1 MLNRKKKS
9 TVTKKKN
16 TSPRNPINLGTARLY
31 FSGKNV
37 MPQTAARQSDAILR
51 QVPPRPEIPTQNVR
65 HEGDYDE
72 AYLDRRADEIVS
84 DDADLPLYT
93 PVGKATAIA
102 TSAQLLARCRQ
113 YLSESDVS
121 RIQAAFRYAD
131 DAHLGQFRKS
141 GEPYITHPL
150 AVATILAEWHLDA
163 ATICAGLMHDV
174 LEDTGV
180 AKIEMAEQ
188 FGIEVTEIVDGVSK
202 LDKLRFSSN
211 EIAQAESFRK
221 MLLAMSRDVRVILVK
236 LADRLHNLR
245 TLGVMRP
252 EKRRRIATETLEIY
266 VPIAHRLG
274 LNTVFR
280 ELQELSF
287 FNQHPLRYE
296 VLRKNLIASRGKRR
310 AVLERIL
317 RETREAL
324 PKHHIVAQVQ
334 GRDKTIYGIY
344 NRMRDT
350 HASFSD
356 VLDIYGFRVIVR
368 TREECYLALCALHEL
383 YKPVHRRFKDFIAI
397 PKANGYQSLH
407 TTVIGPSGTPIEYQI
422 RTEQMHRIDEM
433 GILSHWLYNDGLDTS
448 ELQKMVAAWLQ
459 SLLEIQ
465 RTSADSSE
473 FIENIKIDLFP
484 DRVYVFTPKSK
495 IISLPRGSCPV
506 DFAYQIHTDIGNKT
520 SGCRI
525 NGEEKPLTTELKNG
539 DMVEILTADKAQPD
553 PNWLNY
559 VRSGRAR
566 AEIRQYLRTRDF
578 KDSVALGETFL
589 RKAAAEAGI
598 NFEMIPEEAWKT
610 VVTENETKNR
620 TALFADV
627 GQGKLFAAAVVT
639 RLVNFMRAREKTA
652 QSTAAVSIRGTEGMA
667 VQLAT
672 CCHPIPGDTIWGFM
686 RKGHGLSV
694 HRADCEH
701 TVRGRKVDSERW
713 MAADW
718 KEDIASDAR
727 FPVPVELEVTDE
739 RSALAGVAAELAKAG
754 SAIVGV
760 NMNDNGKTDNKL
772 RLMIQVKD
780 RVHLLHVLRM
790 VRQLPTVTSAARCL
804 DGDKVIRI

>member
-1 MLNRKKKS
+1 
-9 TVTKKKN
+9 
-16 TSPRNPINLGTARLY
+16 
-31 FSGKNV
+31 

-102 TSAQLLARCRQ
+102 TSAQLLVRCRQ

>member
-1 MLNRKKKS
+1 
-9 TVTKKKN
+9 
-16 TSPRNPINLGTARLY
+16 
-31 FSGKNV
+31 
-37 MPQTAARQSDAILR
+37 MPQTVARQSDAILR

-317 RETREAL
+317 RETREVL

-620 TALFADV
+620 TALFANV

-739 RSALAGVAAELAKAG
+739 RAALAGVAAELAKAG

-790 VRQLPTVTSAARCL
+790 MRQLPTVTSAARCL
-804 DGDKVIRI
+804 DGDKVIRV

>member
-1 MLNRKKKS
+1 
-9 TVTKKKN
+9 
-16 TSPRNPINLGTARLY
+16 
-31 FSGKNV
+31 

-102 TSAQLLARCRQ
+102 TSALLLARCRQ

>member
-1 MLNRKKKS
+1 
-9 TVTKKKN
+9 
-16 TSPRNPINLGTARLY
+16 
-31 FSGKNV
+31 

-252 EKRRRIATETLEIY
+252 EKQRRIATETLEIY

>member
-1 MLNRKKKS
+1 
-9 TVTKKKN
+9 
-16 TSPRNPINLGTARLY
+16 
-31 FSGKNV
+31 

-317 RETREAL
+317 RETREVL

-620 TALFADV
+620 TALFANV

-804 DGDKVIRI
+804 DGDKVIRV

>member
-1 MLNRKKKS
+1 
-9 TVTKKKN
+9 
-16 TSPRNPINLGTARLY
+16 
-31 FSGKNV
+31 

-686 RKGHGLSV
+686 RKAHGLSV

>member
-1 MLNRKKKS
+1 
-9 TVTKKKN
+9 
-16 TSPRNPINLGTARLY
+16 
-31 FSGKNV
+31 
-37 MPQTAARQSDAILR
+37 MPQTVARQSDAILR

-317 RETREAL
+317 RETREVL

-620 TALFADV
+620 TALFANV

-790 VRQLPTVTSAARCL
+790 VRHLPTVTSAARCL

>member
-1 MLNRKKKS
+1 
-9 TVTKKKN
+9 
-16 TSPRNPINLGTARLY
+16 
-31 FSGKNV
+31 
-37 MPQTAARQSDAILR
+37 MPQTVARQSDAILR

-317 RETREAL
+317 RETREVL

-589 RKAAAEAGI
+589 RKATAEAGI

-620 TALFADV
+620 TALFANV

-739 RSALAGVAAELAKAG
+739 RAALAGVAAELAKAG

-804 DGDKVIRI
+804 DGDKVIRV

>member
-1 MLNRKKKS
+1 
-9 TVTKKKN
+9 
-16 TSPRNPINLGTARLY
+16 
-31 FSGKNV
+31 

-324 PKHHIVAQVQ
+324 PKHHIVAQVR

-433 GILSHWLYNDGLDTS
+433 GILSHWLYNDGLNTS

>member
-1 MLNRKKKS
+1 
-9 TVTKKKN
+9 
-16 TSPRNPINLGTARLY
+16 
-31 FSGKNV
+31 

-433 GILSHWLYNDGLDTS
+433 GILSHWLYNDGFDTS

-739 RSALAGVAAELAKAG
+739 RAALAGVAAELAKAG

>member
-1 MLNRKKKS
+1 
-9 TVTKKKN
+9 
-16 TSPRNPINLGTARLY
+16 
-31 FSGKNV
+31 
-37 MPQTAARQSDAILR
+37 MPQTVARQSDAILR

-317 RETREAL
+317 RETREVL

-620 TALFADV
+620 TALFANV

-739 RSALAGVAAELAKAG
+739 RAALAGVAAELAKAG

-780 RVHLLHVLRM
+780 RVHLLHVIRM

-804 DGDKVIRI
+804 DGDKVIRV

>member
-1 MLNRKKKS
+1 
-9 TVTKKKN
+9 
-16 TSPRNPINLGTARLY
+16 
-31 FSGKNV
+31 

-51 QVPPRPEIPTQNVR
+51 QVPLRPEIPTQNVR

-317 RETREAL
+317 RETREVL

-739 RSALAGVAAELAKAG
+739 RAALAGVAAELAKAG

>member
-1 MLNRKKKS
+1 
-9 TVTKKKN
+9 
-16 TSPRNPINLGTARLY
+16 
-31 FSGKNV
+31 
-37 MPQTAARQSDAILR
+37 MPQTVARQSDAILR

-121 RIQAAFRYAD
+121 RIQAAFCYAD

-317 RETREAL
+317 RETREVL

-525 NGEEKPLTTELKNG
+525 NDEEKPLTTELKNG

-620 TALFADV
+620 TALFANV

-739 RSALAGVAAELAKAG
+739 RAALAGVAAELAKAG

-804 DGDKVIRI
+804 DGDKVIRV

>member
-1 MLNRKKKS
+1 
-9 TVTKKKN
+9 
-16 TSPRNPINLGTARLY
+16 
-31 FSGKNV
+31 
-37 MPQTAARQSDAILR
+37 MPQTVARQSDAILR

-245 TLGVMRP
+245 SLGVMRP

-433 GILSHWLYNDGLDTS
+433 GILSHWLYNDGFDTS

-539 DMVEILTADKAQPD
+539 DMVEILTADKEQPD

-627 GQGKLFAAAVVT
+627 GQGKLFAATVVT

>member
-1 MLNRKKKS
+1 
-9 TVTKKKN
+9 
-16 TSPRNPINLGTARLY
+16 
-31 FSGKNV
+31 

-520 SGCRI
+520 SG
-525 NGEEKPLTTELKNG
+525 
-539 DMVEILTADKAQPD
+539 
-553 PNWLNY
+553 WL
-559 VRSGRAR
+559 
-566 AEIRQYLRTRDF
+566 
-578 KDSVALGETFL
+578 
-589 RKAAAEAGI
+589 
-598 NFEMIPEEAWKT
+598 P
-610 VVTENETKNR
+610 
-620 TALFADV
+620 
-627 GQGKLFAAAVVT
+627 
-639 RLVNFMRAREKTA
+639 
-652 QSTAAVSIRGTEGMA
+652 
-667 VQLAT
+667 
-672 CCHPIPGDTIWGFM
+672 H
-686 RKGHGLSV
+686 
-694 HRADCEH
+694 
-701 TVRGRKVDSERW
+701 
-713 MAADW
+713 
-718 KEDIASDAR
+718 
-727 FPVPVELEVTDE
+727 
-739 RSALAGVAAELAKAG
+739 
-754 SAIVGV
+754 
-760 NMNDNGKTDNKL
+760 
-772 RLMIQVKD
+772 
-780 RVHLLHVLRM
+780 
-790 VRQLPTVTSAARCL
+790 
-804 DGDKVIRI
+804 

>member
-1 MLNRKKKS
+1 
-9 TVTKKKN
+9 
-16 TSPRNPINLGTARLY
+16 
-31 FSGKNV
+31 
-37 MPQTAARQSDAILR
+37 MPQTVARQSDAILR

-72 AYLDRRADEIVS
+72 AYLDRRTDEIVS

-317 RETREAL
+317 RETREVL

-620 TALFADV
+620 TALFANV

-727 FPVPVELEVTDE
+727 FPVPVELDVTDE
-739 RSALAGVAAELAKAG
+739 RAALAGVAAELAKAG

-790 VRQLPTVTSAARCL
+790 VRQLPTVTSAARRL
-804 DGDKVIRI
+804 DGDKVIRV

>member
-1 MLNRKKKS
+1 
-9 TVTKKKN
+9 
-16 TSPRNPINLGTARLY
+16 
-31 FSGKNV
+31 

-433 GILSHWLYNDGLDTS
+433 GILSHWLYNDGFDTS

-727 FPVPVELEVTDE
+727 FPVPGSHRRARRACGCGRRTCQSGLRHCGRQHE
-739 RSALAGVAAELAKAG
+739 RQRQ
-754 SAIVGV
+754 
-760 NMNDNGKTDNKL
+760 NGQQAQTHD
-772 RLMIQVKD
+772 
-780 RVHLLHVLRM
+780 
-790 VRQLPTVTSAARCL
+790 S
-804 DGDKVIRI
+804 G

>member
-1 MLNRKKKS
+1 
-9 TVTKKKN
+9 
-16 TSPRNPINLGTARLY
+16 
-31 FSGKNV
+31 

-317 RETREAL
+317 RETREVL

-760 NMNDNGKTDNKL
+760 NMNDNGKTDNEL

-804 DGDKVIRI
+804 DGDKVIRV

>member
-1 MLNRKKKS
+1 
-9 TVTKKKN
+9 
-16 TSPRNPINLGTARLY
+16 
-31 FSGKNV
+31 
-37 MPQTAARQSDAILR
+37 MPQTVARLSDAILR

-317 RETREAL
+317 RETREVL

-620 TALFADV
+620 TALFANV

-739 RSALAGVAAELAKAG
+739 RAALAGVAAELAKAG

-790 VRQLPTVTSAARCL
+790 VRQLPTVTSAARRL
-804 DGDKVIRI
+804 DGDKVIRV

>member
-1 MLNRKKKS
+1 
-9 TVTKKKN
+9 
-16 TSPRNPINLGTARLY
+16 
-31 FSGKNV
+31 

-121 RIQAAFRYAD
+121 RVQAAFRYAD

-163 ATICAGLMHDV
+163 TTICAGLMHDV

-433 GILSHWLYNDGLDTS
+433 GILSHWLYNDGFDTS

-589 RKAAAEAGI
+589 RKATAEAGI

-727 FPVPVELEVTDE
+727 FPGPVELAVTDE
-739 RSALAGVAAELAKAG
+739 LSALAGVAAELAKAG

>member
-1 MLNRKKKS
+1 
-9 TVTKKKN
+9 
-16 TSPRNPINLGTARLY
+16 
-31 FSGKNV
+31 
-37 MPQTAARQSDAILR
+37 MPQTVARQSDAILR

-252 EKRRRIATETLEIY
+252 EKRHRIATETLEIY

-317 RETREAL
+317 RETREVL

-368 TREECYLALCALHEL
+368 TREECYLALCTLHEL

-433 GILSHWLYNDGLDTS
+433 GILSHWLYNDRLDTS

-620 TALFADV
+620 TALFANV

-739 RSALAGVAAELAKAG
+739 RAALAGVAAELAKAG

-804 DGDKVIRI
+804 DGDKVIRV

>member
-1 MLNRKKKS
+1 
-9 TVTKKKN
+9 
-16 TSPRNPINLGTARLY
+16 
-31 FSGKNV
+31 

>member
-1 MLNRKKKS
+1 
-9 TVTKKKN
+9 
-16 TSPRNPINLGTARLY
+16 
-31 FSGKNV
+31 

-141 GEPYITHPL
+141 GEPYITHTL

-433 GILSHWLYNDGLDTS
+433 GILSHWLYNDGFDTS

-739 RSALAGVAAELAKAG
+739 RAALAGVAAELAKAG

>member
-1 MLNRKKKS
+1 
-9 TVTKKKN
+9 
-16 TSPRNPINLGTARLY
+16 
-31 FSGKNV
+31 

-317 RETREAL
+317 RETREVL

-344 NRMRDT
+344 NRMHDT

-620 TALFADV
+620 TALFANV

>member
-1 MLNRKKKS
+1 M
-9 TVTKKKN
+9 
-16 TSPRNPINLGTARLY
+16 
-31 FSGKNV
+31 
-37 MPQTAARQSDAILR
+37 
-51 QVPPRPEIPTQNVR
+51 R

>member
-1 MLNRKKKS
+1 
-9 TVTKKKN
+9 
-16 TSPRNPINLGTARLY
+16 
-31 FSGKNV
+31 

-433 GILSHWLYNDGLDTS
+433 GILSHWLYNDGFDTS

-627 GQGKLFAAAVVT
+627 GQGKLFAATVVT

-701 TVRGRKVDSERW
+701 TVRGRKVDYERW

>member
-1 MLNRKKKS
+1 
-9 TVTKKKN
+9 
-16 TSPRNPINLGTARLY
+16 
-31 FSGKNV
+31 
-37 MPQTAARQSDAILR
+37 MPQTAARQSDVILR

-433 GILSHWLYNDGLDTS
+433 GILSHWLYNDGFDTS

-627 GQGKLFAAAVVT
+627 GQGKLFAATVVT

>member
-1 MLNRKKKS
+1 
-9 TVTKKKN
+9 
-16 TSPRNPINLGTARLY
+16 
-31 FSGKNV
+31 

-51 QVPPRPEIPTQNVR
+51 QVPLRPEIPTQNVR

-317 RETREAL
+317 RETREVL

>member
-1 MLNRKKKS
+1 
-9 TVTKKKN
+9 
-16 TSPRNPINLGTARLY
+16 
-31 FSGKNV
+31 
-37 MPQTAARQSDAILR
+37 MPQTVARQSDAILR

-287 FNQHPLRYE
+287 FNQHPLRYA

-589 RKAAAEAGI
+589 RKAAAEASI

>member
-1 MLNRKKKS
+1 
-9 TVTKKKN
+9 
-16 TSPRNPINLGTARLY
+16 
-31 FSGKNV
+31 

-84 DDADLPLYT
+84 DDADLPLYP

-317 RETREAL
+317 RETREVL

-433 GILSHWLYNDGLDTS
+433 GILSHWLYNDGLDMS

-620 TALFADV
+620 TALFANV

-739 RSALAGVAAELAKAG
+739 RAALAGVAAELAKAG

-804 DGDKVIRI
+804 DGDKVIRV

>member
-1 MLNRKKKS
+1 
-9 TVTKKKN
+9 
-16 TSPRNPINLGTARLY
+16 
-31 FSGKNV
+31 

-113 YLSESDVS
+113 NLSESDVS